1 MFNFATLKKK
11 MKKYISTE
19 QKIKDAARK
28 VFMTKGFS
36 GCTTRE
42 IAKSVGINV
51 ALLNYYFRSKGKL
64 FELILEA
71 ALSDFIESMVD
82 VFQQDLPLEDKTRML
97 IDKEFEFL
105 RKHPELPL
113 FIHAGLNQESD
124 AELDQSKFL
133 GRLHKTGIF
142 EECEK
147 AQAQGHMRKVNM
159 INVTLLFMS
168 NCHFPIMSKK
178 LICGIYQI
186 DDNEHEARL
195 NEHKEIVKEML
206 INYLFP
212 NTNKHS

>member
-1 MFNFATLKKK
+1 MQRDKK
-11 MKKYISTE
+11 MKKDLSTE

-71 ALSDFIESMVD
+71 ALSDFIEAMVEVFSM
-82 VFQQDLPLEDKTRML
+82 DLSLEDKTRML

-124 AELDQSKFL
+124 NNFDQSNFL
-133 GRLHKTGIF
+133 GRLHQTGIF
-142 EECEK
+142 EQCEK
-147 AQAQGHMRKVNM
+147 AQEEGKMRKVNM

-178 LICGIYQI
+178 LICGIYQMS
-186 DDNEHEARL
+186 DGEHDERL
-195 NEHKEIVKEML
+195 NEHQEIVKEML

-212 NTNKHS
+212 NTSKNA

>member
-1 MFNFATLKKK
+1 MQRDKK
-11 MKKYISTE
+11 MKKDLSTE

-71 ALSDFIESMVD
+71 ALSDFIEAMVEVFSM
-82 VFQQDLPLEDKTRML
+82 DLSLENKTRML

-124 AELDQSKFL
+124 NNFDQSNFL
-133 GRLHKTGIF
+133 GRLHQTGIF
-142 EECEK
+142 EQCEK
-147 AQAQGHMRKVNM
+147 AQEEGKMRKVNM

-178 LICGIYQI
+178 LICGIYQMS
-186 DDNEHEARL
+186 DGEHDERL
-195 NEHKEIVKEML
+195 NEHQEIVKEML

-212 NTNKHS
+212 NTSKNA

>member
-1 MFNFATLKKK
+1 
-11 MKKYISTE
+11 MKKDLSTE

-71 ALSDFIESMVD
+71 ALSDFIDAMVD
-82 VFQQDLPLEDKTRML
+82 VFSREISIEDKTRML
-97 IDKEFEFL
+97 IEKEFEFL

-113 FIHAGLNQESD
+113 FIHAGLNQESEL
-124 AELDQSKFL
+124 ELDQSNFL
-133 GRLHKTGIF
+133 SRLHQTGIF
-142 EECEK
+142 EQCER
-147 AQAQGHMRKVNM
+147 AQQEGKMRKVNM

-178 LICGIYQI
+178 LVCGIYQLKDQDYEERLI
-186 DDNEHEARL
+186 EHQQM
-195 NEHKEIVKEML
+195 VTEML
-206 INYLFP
+206 IQYLFP
-212 NTNKHS
+212 NTNQHA

>member
-1 MFNFATLKKK
+1 MEKDL
-11 MKKYISTE
+11 STE

-71 ALSDFIESMVD
+71 ALSDFIDSMVE
-82 VFQQDLPLEDKTRML
+82 VFHQDLSLEEKTRML

-113 FIHAGLNQESD
+113 FIHAGLNQSSD
-124 AELDQSKFL
+124 NELDQSNFL

-142 EECEK
+142 EQCE
-147 AQAQGHMRKVNM
+147 QAQREGKMRKVNM

-178 LICGIYQI
+178 LVCGIYQMS
-186 DDNEHEARL
+186 DQEHEDRL
-195 NEHKEIVKEML
+195 NEHQEIVKEML

-212 NTNKHS
+212 NTTKNA

>member
-1 MFNFATLKKK
+1 MFKFATLKKMEK
-11 MKKYISTE
+11 DLSTE

-71 ALSDFIESMVD
+71 ALSDFIDSMVD
-82 VFQQDLPLEDKTRML
+82 VFHQDLSLEDKTRML

-105 RKHPELPL
+105 KKHPELPL
-113 FIHAGLNQESD
+113 FIHAGLNQSSEND
-124 AELDQSKFL
+124 LDQSDFL

-142 EECEK
+142 EQCE
-147 AQAQGHMRKVNM
+147 QAQREGKMRKVNM

-178 LICGIYQI
+178 LVCGIYQMS
-186 DDNEHEARL
+186 DKEHEERL
-195 NEHKEIVKEML
+195 NEHQEIVKEML

-212 NTNKHS
+212 NTSKNA

>member
-1 MFNFATLKKK
+1 
-11 MKKYISTE
+11 MKKDQSTE

-28 VFMTKGFS
+28 VFMSKGFS

-71 ALSDFIESMVD
+71 ALSDFIDAMVD
-82 VFQQDLPLEDKTRML
+82 VFSRDISIEEKTRML
-97 IDKEFEFL
+97 IEKEFEFL

-113 FIHAGLNQESD
+113 FIHAGLNQESEG
-124 AELDQSKFL
+124 ELDQSNFL
-133 GRLHKTGIF
+133 GRLHETGIF
-142 EECEK
+142 EQCER
-147 AQAQGHMRKVNM
+147 AQQEGKMRKVNM

-178 LICGIYQI
+178 LVCGIYQLK
-186 DDNEHEARL
+186 DKDYEERLSEHQQ
-195 NEHKEIVKEML
+195 IVTEML
-206 INYLFP
+206 IHYLFP
-212 NTNKHS
+212 NTTQHA

>member
-1 MFNFATLKKK
+1 
-11 MKKYISTE
+11 
-19 QKIKDAARK
+19 
-28 VFMTKGFS
+28 MTKGFS

-71 ALSDFIESMVD
+71 ALSDLIDGMVD
-82 VFQQDLPLEDKTRML
+82 VFHQDKSLEDKTRL
-97 IDKEFEFL
+97 IIDKEFEFF
-105 RKHPELPL
+105 KKYPEFPL

-124 AELDQSKFL
+124 TEMDLSSFL
-133 GRLHKTGIF
+133 GRLYKTGIF
-142 EECEK
+142 EQCEK
-147 AQAQGHMRKVNM
+147 AQAEGKMRKVNM

-178 LICGIYQI
+178 LISGIYQI
-186 DDNEHEARL
+186 SEEEHENLLIA
-195 NEHKEIVKEML
+195 HQEIVKEML

-212 NTNKHS
+212 NTNKHA

>member
-1 MFNFATLKKK
+1 MFNFAKRKYK
-11 MKKYISTE
+11 MKKDVSTE

-28 VFMTKGFS
+28 VFMSKGFS

-71 ALSDFIESMVD
+71 ALSDLIDGMVE
-82 VFQQDLPLEDKTRML
+82 VFHQDLSMEEKTRL
-97 IDKEFEFL
+97 IIDKEFEFL
-105 RKHPELPL
+105 KKHPEFPL
-113 FIHAGLNQESD
+113 FIHTGLNQESD
-124 AELDQSKFL
+124 TEMDLSSFL
-133 GRLHKTGIF
+133 GRLHITGIF
-142 EECEK
+142 EQCEK
-147 AQAQGHMRKVNM
+147 AQAEGKMRKVNM
-159 INVTLLFMS
+159 INVTMLFMS

-186 DDNEHEARL
+186 DDKEHNARL
-195 NEHKEIVKEML
+195 NEHHEIVKEML

-212 NTNKHS
+212 NTNTHA

>member
-1 MFNFATLKKK
+1 
-11 MKKYISTE
+11 MKKDLSTE

-71 ALSDFIESMVD
+71 ALSDFIEAMVEVFSM
-82 VFQQDLPLEDKTRML
+82 DLSLEDKTRML

-124 AELDQSKFL
+124 NDFDQSNFL
-133 GRLHKTGIF
+133 GRLHQTGIF
-142 EECEK
+142 EQCEK
-147 AQAQGHMRKVNM
+147 AQEEGKMRKVNM

-178 LICGIYQI
+178 LICGIYQM
-186 DDNEHEARL
+186 NESLHEERL
-195 NEHKEIVKEML
+195 NEHQEIVKEML

-212 NTNKHS
+212 NTIKHA

>member
-1 MFNFATLKKK
+1 
-11 MKKYISTE
+11 MKKDLSTE

-71 ALSDFIESMVD
+71 ALSDFIEAMVEVFSM
-82 VFQQDLPLEDKTRML
+82 DLSLEDKTRML

-124 AELDQSKFL
+124 NNFDQSNFL
-133 GRLHKTGIF
+133 GRLHQTGIF
-142 EECEK
+142 EQCEK
-147 AQAQGHMRKVNM
+147 AQEEGKMRKVNM

-178 LICGIYQI
+178 LICGIYQMN
-186 DDNEHEARL
+186 DGEHDERL
-195 NEHKEIVKEML
+195 NEHQEIVKEML

-212 NTNKHS
+212 HTLKNA

>member
-1 MFNFATLKKK
+1 MRKTMEKDL
-11 MKKYISTE
+11 STE

-71 ALSDFIESMVD
+71 ALSDFIDSMVE
-82 VFQQDLPLEDKTRML
+82 VFHQDLSLEEKTRML

-113 FIHAGLNQESD
+113 FIHAGLNQSSD
-124 AELDQSKFL
+124 NELDQSNFL

-142 EECEK
+142 EQCE
-147 AQAQGHMRKVNM
+147 QAQREGKMRKVNM

-178 LICGIYQI
+178 LVCGIYQMS
-186 DDNEHEARL
+186 DQEHEDRL
-195 NEHKEIVKEML
+195 NEHQEIVKEML

-212 NTNKHS
+212 NTTKNA

>member
-1 MFNFATLKKK
+1 LQRDKK
-11 MKKYISTE
+11 MKKDLSTE

-71 ALSDFIESMVD
+71 ALSDFIEAMVEVFSM
-82 VFQQDLPLEDKTRML
+82 DLSLEDKTRML

-124 AELDQSKFL
+124 NDFDQSNFL
-133 GRLHKTGIF
+133 GRLHQTGIF
-142 EECEK
+142 EQCEK
-147 AQAQGHMRKVNM
+147 AQEEGKMRKVNM

-178 LICGIYQI
+178 LICGIYQM
-186 DDNEHEARL
+186 NESQHEERL
-195 NEHKEIVKEML
+195 NEHQEIVKEML

-212 NTNKHS
+212 NTFKNA

>member
-1 MFNFATLKKK
+1 MFKFATLKTMEKDL
-11 MKKYISTE
+11 STE

-71 ALSDFIESMVD
+71 ALSDFIDSMVE
-82 VFQQDLPLEDKTRML
+82 VFHQDLSLEEKTRML

-113 FIHAGLNQESD
+113 FIHAGLNQSSD
-124 AELDQSKFL
+124 NELDQSNFL

-142 EECEK
+142 EQCE
-147 AQAQGHMRKVNM
+147 QAQREGKMRKVNM

-178 LICGIYQI
+178 LVCGIYQMS
-186 DDNEHEARL
+186 DQEHEDRL
-195 NEHKEIVKEML
+195 NEHQEIVKEML

-212 NTNKHS
+212 NTTKNA

>member
-1 MFNFATLKKK
+1 MFNFATLKPN
-11 MKKYISTE
+11 MKKDVSTE

-71 ALSDFIESMVD
+71 VLSDFIESMVD
-82 VFQQDLPLEDKTRML
+82 VFQQDLPLEDKIRML

-147 AQAQGHMRKVNM
+147 VQAQGHMRKVNM

-178 LICGIYQI
+178 LICGIHQI
-186 DDNEHEARL
+186 DDYEHEARL

-212 NTNKHS
+212 NTNKHA

>member
-1 MFNFATLKKK
+1 
-11 MKKYISTE
+11 MKKDLSTE

-71 ALSDFIESMVD
+71 ALSDFIEAMVEVFSM
-82 VFQQDLPLEDKTRML
+82 DLSLEDKTRML

-124 AELDQSKFL
+124 NDFDQSNFL
-133 GRLHKTGIF
+133 GRLHQTGIF
-142 EECEK
+142 EQCQK
-147 AQAQGHMRKVNM
+147 AQEEGKMRKVNM

-178 LICGIYQI
+178 LICGIYQMS
-186 DDNEHEARL
+186 DSEHEERL
-195 NEHKEIVKEML
+195 NEHQEIVKEML

-212 NTNKHS
+212 NTLKNA

>member
-1 MFNFATLKKK
+1 
-11 MKKYISTE
+11 MKKDLSTE

-71 ALSDFIESMVD
+71 ALSDFIEGMVD
-82 VFQQDLPLEDKTRML
+82 VFSRDLSLEDKTRLL

-124 AELDQSKFL
+124 SELDQSNFL
-133 GRLHKTGIF
+133 GRLHQTGIF
-142 EECEK
+142 EQCE
-147 AQAQGHMRKVNM
+147 QAQKEGKMRQVNM

-178 LICGIYQI
+178 LICGIFQVQEK
-186 DDNEHEARL
+186 EHEERIL
-195 NEHKEIVKEML
+195 EHQEIVKEML

-212 NTNKHS
+212 NTSKNA

>member
-1 MFNFATLKKK
+1 LQRDKK
-11 MKKYISTE
+11 MKKDLSTE

-71 ALSDFIESMVD
+71 ALSDFIEAMVEVFSM
-82 VFQQDLPLEDKTRML
+82 DLSLEDKTRML

-124 AELDQSKFL
+124 NNFDQSNFL
-133 GRLHKTGIF
+133 GRLHQTGIF
-142 EECEK
+142 EQCEK
-147 AQAQGHMRKVNM
+147 AQEEGKMRKVNM

-178 LICGIYQI
+178 LICGIYQMS
-186 DDNEHEARL
+186 DGEHDERL
-195 NEHKEIVKEML
+195 NEHQEIVKEML

-212 NTNKHS
+212 NTSKNA

>member
-1 MFNFATLKKK
+1 M
-11 MKKYISTE
+11 MKKDLSTE

-71 ALSDFIESMVD
+71 ALSDFIEAMVEVFSM
-82 VFQQDLPLEDKTRML
+82 DLSLEDKIRML

-124 AELDQSKFL
+124 NNFDQSNFL
-133 GRLHKTGIF
+133 GRLHQTGIF
-142 EECEK
+142 EQCEK
-147 AQAQGHMRKVNM
+147 AQEEGKMRKVNM

-168 NCHFPIMSKK
+168 NCHFPVMSKK
-178 LICGIYQI
+178 LVCGIYQMK
-186 DDNEHEARL
+186 DQEYEERL
-195 NEHKEIVKEML
+195 NEHQEIVKEML

-212 NTNKHS
+212 NTSKNA

>member
-1 MFNFATLKKK
+1 MEKDL
-11 MKKYISTE
+11 STE

-71 ALSDFIESMVD
+71 ALSDFIDSMVE
-82 VFQQDLPLEDKTRML
+82 VFHQDLSLEEKTRML

-113 FIHAGLNQESD
+113 FIHAGLNQSSD
-124 AELDQSKFL
+124 NELDQSNFL

-142 EECEK
+142 EQCE
-147 AQAQGHMRKVNM
+147 QAQREGKMRKVNM

-178 LICGIYQI
+178 LVCGIYQMS
-186 DDNEHEARL
+186 DQDHEDRL
-195 NEHKEIVKEML
+195 NEHQEIVKEML

-212 NTNKHS
+212 NTTKNA

>member
-1 MFNFATLKKK
+1 MQRDKK
-11 MKKYISTE
+11 MKKDLSTE

-71 ALSDFIESMVD
+71 ALSDFIEAMVEVFSM
-82 VFQQDLPLEDKTRML
+82 DLSLEDKTRML

-124 AELDQSKFL
+124 NDFDQSNFL
-133 GRLHKTGIF
+133 GRLHQTGIF
-142 EECEK
+142 EQCEK
-147 AQAQGHMRKVNM
+147 AQEEGKMRKVNM

-178 LICGIYQI
+178 LICGIYQMS
-186 DDNEHEARL
+186 DGEHDERL
-195 NEHKEIVKEML
+195 NEHQEIVKEML

-212 NTNKHS
+212 NTLKYA